1 MAKQKNE
8 WLDWLKALIIAVII
22 AVVVRMFLFA
32 PIVVDGPSMQPTLHD
47 NDFMI
52 VNKISYRFGEPD
64 RKDIIV
70 FHATESKDYIKR
82 VIGVPGDHVEMIDD
96 TLYINGEIVDE
107 PYLDSEKAALEDGG
121 NLTNDFT
128 LEDLPGNYEEIPEGY
143 VLVLGDNRRNSTD
156 SRYIG
161 LISEDQIV
169 GKVQLT
175 FWPLDRIGLTK

>member
-8 WLDWLKALIIAVII
+8 WLDWLKALVIAVII

-52 VNKISYRFGEPD
+52 VNKLSYHLHDPE
-64 RKDIIV
+64 RKDIVV
-70 FHATESKDYIKR
+70 FHATEEKDYIKR
-82 VIGVPGDHVEMIDD
+82 VIGIPGDHVEMIDD
-96 TLYINGEIVDE
+96 TLYINGEVVEE
-107 PYLDSEKAALEDGG
+107 PYLESEKEALADGG
-121 NLTNDFT
+121 NLTNDFK

-161 LISEDQIV
+161 LIPEDQIV

-175 FWPLDRIGLTK
+175 FWPLNRIGLTN

>member
-107 PYLDSEKAALEDGG
+107 PYLDSEKEALEDGG

-161 LISEDQIV
+161 LIPEDQIV

>member
-82 VIGVPGDHVEMIDD
+82 VIGVPGDHVEMVDD
-96 TLYINGEIVDE
+96 TLYINGEVVDE
-107 PYLDSEKAALEDGG
+107 PYLESEKAALEDGG

-161 LISEDQIV
+161 LIPEDQIV